1 MVPQMDRKEEI
12 MMDRQME
19 LQRNLLMEAS
29 VKE

>member
-12 MMDRQME
+12 MMNRQME